1 MRGTYRRARPAMLTA
16 SVRIDGAVEREI
28 RRGVAGDDGL
38 RRFDPHFG
46 ALGRRYFLIPAI
58 IFDHRATRGEAVVR
72 VGGGATATG
81 RKRDGHWKAPLL
93 YVHTVFA
100 GVELDRK
107 SVVSGKSGQYG

>member
-72 VGGGATATG
+72 VGGGTTATG
-81 RKRDGHWKAPLL
+81 RTRNGAREVALL
-93 YVHTVFA
+93 FGHTV
-100 GVELDRK
+100 
-107 SVVSGKSGQYG
+107 